1 MPAARDRPSVLWKA
15 VEEKLE
21 KDLIEQGLVPGVR
34 LPNESE
40 LMARFGVSRQTLRQ
54 AMANL
59 EQKGLVRIEQ
69 GRGTFVH
76 EGVLHYQLSRR
87 TRFLENL
94 KDWNRVPAPLITE
107 TALEPAGQI
116 VGEALKISED
126 AVVHRIQVKARSEN
140 AVLALT
146 NSYFPK
152 DRFQNF
158 DTVYRELRGSTTAA
172 YKQFGIEDYVR
183 DRTWIGARMPSAE
196 EARILE
202 QPRSQPLLVS
212 RKVDCDMQLVPISYS
227 ESLWCADRVEFMIEG
242 RDLGLR

>member
-1 MPAARDRPSVLWKA
+1 MLWKA

-21 KDLIEQGLVPGVR
+21 KDLVEQGLVPGVR
-34 LPNESE
+34 LPNEAE

-59 EQKGLVRIEQ
+59 EQRGLIRIEQ

-87 TRFLENL
+87 TRFVENL
-94 KDWNRVPAPLITE
+94 NDQSRVPSPLITE

-116 VGEALKISED
+116 VAEALKISED

-140 AVLALT
+140 VVLALT

-152 DRFQNF
+152 ERFPNF
-158 DTVYRELRGSTTAA
+158 DAVYRDLRSTTSA

-183 DRTWIGARMPSAE
+183 DRTWIGARMPSSE

-212 RKVDCDMQLVPISYS
+212 RKVDCDMQNVPISYS
-227 ESLWCADRVEFMIEG
+227 ISLWCADRVEFMIEG
-242 RDLGLR
+242 RDLG